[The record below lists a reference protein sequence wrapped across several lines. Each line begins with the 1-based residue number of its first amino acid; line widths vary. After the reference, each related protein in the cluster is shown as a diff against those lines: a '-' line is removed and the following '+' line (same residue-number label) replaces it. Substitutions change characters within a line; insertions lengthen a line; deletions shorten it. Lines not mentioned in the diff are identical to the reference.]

1 MIPGGAPNERTAVP
15 NHALPTSNLV
25 RVTTPTVDTPPVLR
39 HWERWSGSWA
49 GRLLVS
55 GAVWLRA
62 PYFLTAAP
70 VIQRLEPGRSE
81 VTLANWWLVHNHLGT
96 VHAIASCNLAEYAM
110 GTLAEA
116 TVPATHRWIPMG
128 MTVTYQAK
136 ATTDLRA
143 VAVFAHT
150 PAFDDTRE
158 DVDAE
163 VGIRDAHDVEVVH
176 ATIRVRVAPRPPR

>member
-1 MIPGGAPNERTAVP
+1 MTTA
-15 NHALPTSNLV
+15 
-25 RVTTPTVDTPPVLR
+25 TTPTSPTTTPPVLR
-39 HWERWSGSWA
+39 AWERWSGTWA

-110 GTLAEA
+110 GTLAEV
-116 TVPATHRWIPMG
+116 TVPPTHRWIPLG
-128 MTVTYQAK
+128 MTVEYKAK

-143 VAVFAHT
+143 VAVFDHP

-158 DVDAE
+158 DLDAE
-163 VGIRDAHDVEVVH
+163 VTITDATGVEVVH
-176 ATIRVRVAPRPPR
+176 AAIRVRISPRPVR